1 MKLAAVGMEGR
12 KKLFYSSVGA
22 FGPSLRFKQGDQMSL
37 AKKIA
42 QTMF

>member
-1 MKLAAVGMEGR
+1 MKLAAVGMEE